1 MLTDLSDLFPNIH
14 VERDMTTLFICILYI
29 RSGRDINIE
38 REGMDPWDIWRIMDY
53 QAFGMSVVPAIINRL
68 INNGIQQGL
77 IRFNKIQ

>member
-1 MLTDLSDLFPNIH
+1 
-14 VERDMTTLFICILYI
+14 
-29 RSGRDINIE
+29 
-38 REGMDPWDIWRIMDY
+38 MDPWDIWRIMDY